1 MSANESERV
10 QSKFSGEERSIVS
23 SDESM
28 ERSIDGSLGVG
39 SLFLELLR
47 LLLVTLRVTSWREQR
62 VRRCFNIHL
71 HY

>member
-1 MSANESERV
+1 M
-10 QSKFSGEERSIVS
+10 S

-47 LLLVTLRVTSWREQR
+47 LLLVTLRVTSWREKR
-62 VRRCFNIHL
+62 GRSCFNVHIM
-71 HY
+71 YPGQFNTSYVK